1 MRASRHEPRVLSGD
15 WSALIASGRGGTPGV
30 EEGPDG
36 FSGDISGTADR
47 LAVTARPGARTGP
60 HGDSIE
66 PAGFEIRHL
75 ITACEQIAGWIRF
88 AGTKAALALTVDGI
102 FASFLVPAISHLTQG
117 GTRDAAALAAS
128 ALFVAWASFVALSCA
143 EAFRPILPKALNAV
157 YTAVGRC
164 AHVHPAAIATQCP
177 LDRHEH
183 FVRDVGRRAAEG
195 FRNQVLIG
203 MMAGAHISTSRYR
216 HVIASTRLLTA
227 AAPLGSA
234 YVAALGIAT

>member
-1 MRASRHEPRVLSGD
+1 VRASRHEPRVLSGD
-15 WSALIASGRGGTPGV
+15 WSALIASGRGGTPRV

-47 LAVTARPGARTGP
+47 LAVTARSGARTGP

-66 PAGFEIRHL
+66 PALFEIRHL

-88 AGTKAALALTVDGI
+88 AGIKAALALTVDGI

-117 GTRDAAALAAS
+117 TPDAAALAAS
-128 ALFVAWASFVALSCA
+128 ALFVAGASFVALSCR
-143 EAFRPILPKALNAV
+143 EAFRCILPKALNAV
-157 YTAVGRC
+157 HTAVGRC
-164 AHVHPAAIATQCP
+164 AHVHPAAIATRCP
-177 LDRHEH
+177 LDRHEQ
-183 FVRDVGRRAAEG
+183 FARDLGRRAAEG

-203 MMAGAHISTSRYR
+203 MMVQAHISKSKYR
-216 HVIASTRLLTA
+216 HVIASIKLLTA
-227 AAPLGSA
+227 AAPPGSA

>member
-15 WSALIASGRGGTPGV
+15 WSALIASGRSGTPRL

-36 FSGDISGTADR
+36 FSGDTSGTADR
-47 LAVTARPGARTGP
+47 LAVTARPSARTGP

-75 ITACEQIAGWIRF
+75 ITACEQIADWIRF
-88 AGTKAALALTVDGI
+88 AGTKAALVLTVDGI
-102 FASFLVPAISHLTQG
+102 FAAFLVPTISHLTQ

-128 ALFVAWASFVALSCA
+128 ALFVAWASFVALSCT
-143 EAFRPILPKALNAV
+143 EAFRCLLPRALNAV
-157 YTAVGRC
+157 HTAVGRC
-164 AHVHPAAIATQCP
+164 AHFHPAAIATQCP
-177 LDRHEH
+177 LDGHEQ
-183 FVRDVGRRAAEG
+183 FVRDFGRRAAEG

-203 MMAGAHISTSRYR
+203 MMVEAHISKSKYR
-216 HVIASTRLLTA
+216 HVIASIKLLTA